1 MGGIDDSR
9 PEAQGGYDPGV
20 RSCWDTWHK
29 AYPQI
34 PKGNMNDFIEEQGPV
49 QGWCQEIRLFAQAA
63 TMAGPHLDRRTFVE
77 AMSKIKNYPRRLLAD
92 PHLRAGQVLRAHRV
106 RGGEPAQQCPPVESV
121 PAAGGH
127 LAPARSLLAHRPD
140 LEGPSR
146 ELVTVNLSSAKTQW
160 EEEGWCLVEGL
171 FSPEEVRA
179 AQAVMPDLFP
189 TAEEFAADVDPE
201 RNLPFRVDSHSV
213 MPTFP
218 FESSALNRLVLH
230 DKVIDLAQDFLGLP
244 DVRLYQG
251 MLSAKYSN
259 GAPDDEQLLHVD
271 YGNHTLVVPR
281 PEVGY
286 QHLELFIYLS
296 DVTPETAATRMVS
309 RHLTIDIPTERT
321 YLSPTEYDHLYR
333 AEVPASGPAGSVLAY
348 RPDVYH
354 RGRADDAPPTRPA
367 SCCTSRSSPRT
378 RTGSVPKPGPVRPK
392 AWPGTAS
399 CSGPTCGNSPCWVFP
414 NRATVLDRGDPAR
427 GGGALPAARH
437 GTVAEG
443 AT

>member
-1 MGGIDDSR
+1 
-9 PEAQGGYDPGV
+9 
-20 RSCWDTWHK
+20 
-29 AYPQI
+29 
-34 PKGNMNDFIEEQGPV
+34 
-49 QGWCQEIRLFAQAA
+49 
-63 TMAGPHLDRRTFVE
+63 
-77 AMSKIKNYPRRLLAD
+77 
-92 PHLRAGQVLRAHRV
+92 
-106 RGGEPAQQCPPVESV
+106 
-121 PAAGGH
+121 
-127 LAPARSLLAHRPD
+127 
-140 LEGPSR
+140 
-146 ELVTVNLSSAKTQW
+146 VTVNLSSAKSKW

-179 AQAVMPDLFP
+179 AQAVMPELFP

-213 MPTFP
+213 MPAFP

-230 DKVIDLAQDFLGLP
+230 DKVIDLAQDFLGLH

-259 GAPDDEQLLHVD
+259 GAPDDEQMLHVD

-296 DVTPETAATRMVS
+296 DVTPEKAATRMVS

-333 AEVPASGPAGSVLAY
+333 AEVPASGPAGSILAY

-354 RGRADDAPPTRPA
+354 RGVRMSAPDSVRFMLHVSFKPTETDWLGSQSWPGACEGLAWHRFMRQANVRQLTVLGFPEPGHRYWTEETLRGVAARYPLLDMDPWRKVRPA
-367 SCCTSRSSPRT
+367 
-378 RTGSVPKPGPVRPK
+378 
-392 AWPGTAS
+392 
-399 CSGPTCGNSPCWVFP
+399 
-414 NRATVLDRGDPAR
+414 LDHP
-427 GGGALPAARH
+427 
-437 GTVAEG
+437 
-443 AT
+443 